1 MCVDWV
7 IWIMQ
12 FKVCVRF
19 YWEFNMRLIIF
30 LSKYI
35 WYTILWTYMI
45 WKQSQILR
53 VRIHYRTDIHWFFV
67 ISFFILN
74 FLFSNKIFYQN
85 LKKKKIFFPGT
96 ILVDTLNTSP
106 EAGKTTPYDRE
117 ILSRLMQAV
126 PDLDRDKLFNQ
137 IQEAKHDVSGKSI
150 FISYFKCMVFRSGV
164 YACIR
169 FQITCICFAWVV

>member
-1 MCVDWV
+1 M
-7 IWIMQ
+7 
-12 FKVCVRF
+12 
-19 YWEFNMRLIIF
+19 
-30 LSKYI
+30 
-35 WYTILWTYMI
+35 
-45 WKQSQILR
+45 
-53 VRIHYRTDIHWFFV
+53 
-67 ISFFILN
+67 
-74 FLFSNKIFYQN
+74 
-85 LKKKKIFFPGT
+85 KKKQFFFPGT